1 MIMYVVIECEI
12 IGQNSTCWCGTDY
25 VWSNL
30 VCDNVNKC
38 CNVEKCVANISDYTP
53 LCLPKVN
60 GKLSKYIKLK

>member
-12 IGQNSTCWCGTDY
+12 IGQNSTCWCGPDY

-38 CNVEKCVANISDYTP
+38 CNVDKCVANVSYYTP

-60 GKLSKYIKLK
+60 GKL